1 MESQKLLDQRIR
13 SYEALFENANELII
27 TTDKNG
33 IITKLNRKVE
43 EVSSYSREELIGEN
57 ILKIASPESR
67 KDFFSFW
74 RELLAGQAT
83 RHELSVTGKTG
94 EKGYLIASGS
104 IIKEGEEIL
113 EIQYNAQLIN
123 DIKLAQE
130 TIIELKNHLKSI
142 IESSPNMIICL
153 DSSGFVEITNPVTQD
168 ILQVPLNEL
177 SGRKLVEVCPFMKN
191 FHDAIN
197 WALENKASKY
207 LMDEVFPDGNIYNL
221 IIYPLMASPKGGVAI
236 TAVNITEKKNLQ
248 AELIHAQKMETI
260 GLLASGFAHD
270 FNNILTGIVGNI
282 TMMRLSSDKSKKQ
295 KYLNNMD
302 QITNRA
308 KDLISQILMLSS
320 NRGGNPQNFSVR
332 KALNEVIDLTSRSI
346 PKSIS
351 LKLEISKEDMIL
363 KIDFTQFTQ
372 VMLNLIINARDAI
385 GKMQNGLITINAQN
399 VWVDEQTK
407 RHNMLQTTGN
417 YIRLDVMDN
426 GCGIDQTV
434 IGKIFDPFFTTKERT
449 EGSGLG
455 LSITYTVVKN
465 AGGNIKVSSEK
476 GKGSRFTIVLPA
488 SAEMPEDTGEE
499 KTSIETRK
507 GINILL
513 VDDEPMIRE
522 IGREIL
528 ETIGHNVTTA
538 SNGIECLELLL
549 RDENKYDVII
559 LDMIM
564 PGLDGFHTLA
574 EMDAK
579 RINKKVIVST
589 GFHASDELNEI
600 TSNPLVIASLN
611 KPFTV
616 HELTRV
622 LSKIFS

>member
-1 MESQKLLDQRIR
+1 MATQKLIEQKIR

-27 TTDKNG
+27 TTDKYG
-33 IITKLNRKVE
+33 IVTKLNRKVE
-43 EVSSYSREELIGEN
+43 EVSGYSREELIGKS
-57 ILKIASPESR
+57 ILVISSPESR
-67 KDFFSFW
+67 KDFISFW
-74 RELLAGQAT
+74 KELSDGQAT

-94 EKGYLIASGS
+94 ETGYLFASGS

-113 EIQYNAQLIN
+113 EMQYNALLIT
-123 DIKLAQE
+123 DLKEAQE
-130 TIIELKNHLKSI
+130 TIISLKNHLKSI

-153 DSSGFVEITNPVTQD
+153 DSSGLVEITNPVTEG
-168 ILQVPLNEL
+168 ILQVSLNEL
-177 SGRKLVEVCPFMKN
+177 NGRILIDACPFMKKFN
-191 FHDAIN
+191 DALT
-197 WALENKASKY
+197 WALENKTSKF
-207 LMDEVFPDGNIYNL
+207 LMDEVFPDSNTYNL
-221 IIYPLMASPKGGVAI
+221 IIYPLTASPKGGIVI
-236 TAVNITEKKNLQ
+236 TAVNITEKKKMQ

-282 TMMRLSSDKSKKQ
+282 AMMRLSSEESKKQ
-295 KYLNNMD
+295 KYLDTMD

-308 KDLISQILMLSS
+308 KDLISQLLMLSS
-320 NRGGNPQNFSVR
+320 NRGGNPQNFSVK

-346 PKSIS
+346 NKNIR
-351 LKLEISKEDMIL
+351 LKLEFPKKGMII
-363 KIDFTQFTQ
+363 KMDFTQFTQ

-385 GKMQNGLITINAQN
+385 GKMQDGLITINAQN

-407 RHNMLQTTGN
+407 RHNMLHTTGN

-426 GCGIDQTV
+426 GCGIDQST
-434 IGKIFDPFFTTKERT
+434 IGKIFDPFFTTKDRK

-455 LSITYTVVKN
+455 LSITYKVVKN

-476 GKGSRFTIVLPA
+476 GKGSRFTVILPL
-488 SAEMPEDTGEE
+488 SAEMIEDEGEE
-499 KTSIETRK
+499 NTSIETMK
-507 GINILL
+507 GISILL
-513 VDDEPMIRE
+513 VDDEPMIRD

-528 ETIGHNVTTA
+528 ESIGHNVTTA
-538 SNGIECLELLL
+538 SNGIECLELLSS
-549 RDENKYDVII
+549 DENKYDVVI

-574 EMDAK
+574 EMNSKGID
-579 RINKKVIVST
+579 KKVIVST
-589 GFHASDELNEI
+589 GFHAGDEFNEI
-600 TSNPLVIASLN
+600 TSNPLVIGSLN

>member
-1 MESQKLLDQRIR
+1 MDDIDQRIQR
-13 SYEALFENANELII
+13 YEALFENANELII

-43 EVSSYSREELIGEN
+43 EVSSYAREELIGKS
-57 ILKIASPESR
+57 ILVIASPESR
-67 KDFFSFW
+67 NDFFSFW
-74 RELLAGQAT
+74 RELLTGQTT

-94 EKGYLIASGS
+94 ETGYLLASGS
-104 IIKEGEEIL
+104 VIREGEEIL
-113 EIQYNAQLIN
+113 EIQYNAQLIT
-123 DIKLAQE
+123 DLKIAQE
-130 TIIELKNHLKSI
+130 TILDLKNHLKSI

-153 DSSGFVEITNPVTQD
+153 DSSGFVEVTNPVTEG
-168 ILQVPLNEL
+168 ILQVPLSEL
-177 SGRKLVEVCPFMKN
+177 EGRRLIDVCPFMEKFN
-191 FHDAIN
+191 DAIN

-207 LMDEVFPDGNIYNL
+207 LIDEIFPDSNIYNL
-221 IIYPLMASPKGGVAI
+221 IIYPLVASPKGGVAI
-236 TAVNITEKKNLQ
+236 TAVNITEKKKMQ

-282 TMMRLSSDKSKKQ
+282 AMMRLSSDESKKK
-295 KYLNNMD
+295 KYLDNMD

-320 NRGGNPQNFSVR
+320 DKGGNPQSFSLR
-332 KALNEVIDLTSRSI
+332 KALKEVIDITSRSI

-351 LKLEISKEDMIL
+351 LELEIPQDDMVL
-363 KIDFTQFTQ
+363 KMDFTQFTQ

-385 GKMQNGLITINAQN
+385 GKKQDGLITINAQN
-399 VWVDEQTK
+399 VWVDEQAK
-407 RHNMLQTTGN
+407 RRNMLQKSGS
-417 YIRLDVMDN
+417 YIRIDVMDN
-426 GCGIDQTV
+426 GCGIEKEI
-434 IGKIFDPFFTTKERT
+434 IGNIFDPFFTTKDRK

-476 GKGSRFTIVLPA
+476 GKGSRFTIILPA
-488 SAEMPEDTGEE
+488 SDEIPENAGEE
-499 KTSIETRK
+499 KSSIEKTNA
-507 GINILL
+507 ISILL

-538 SNGIECLELLL
+538 SNGTECLELLL
-549 RDENKYDVII
+549 QDGNKYDVII

-574 EMDAK
+574 EMDTK
-579 RINKKVIVST
+579 KIDKKVIVST

-600 TSNPLVIASLN
+600 TSNPLVIGSLN